1 MKIYSNQL
9 ASENVSLF
17 PSDGIQTTQEEWS
30 FVYDSETK
38 KIMTEPMQGSMLI
51 YSPLTLVITDSL
63 EECQQYISNNELSY
77 AEYLEDN

>member
-1 MKIYSNQL
+1 MKKYSNQIT
-9 ASENVSLF
+9 SQDSIPF
-17 PSDGIQTTQEEWS
+17 PSDGIQTTEEEWS
-30 FVYDSETK
+30 FIYNSETK